1 MVRGAIIYDFP
12 RRDNS
17 IYPDKAL
24 GRAALRAAREGTF
37 LLGRRGAGCSAG
49 VGAGLDWSGGEAA
62 GQGAAFGQIGPT
74 KVAVFT
80 VVNAIG
86 CIVNRA
92 GQVVR
97 GHLDRTTGTRSLL
110 HEQVVHKAAQSLEG
124 RPTRNT
130 TLTLVV
136 TNQKMSAAQQAQL
149 GRQVHASLAR
159 ALQPFHTP
167 FDGDTLFTATTLDVE
182 NPSLSP
188 MVLGAVAS
196 ELAWDAVLTCYEEE
210 APS

>member
-1 MVRGAIIYDFP
+1 
-12 RRDNS
+12 
-17 IYPDKAL
+17 
-24 GRAALRAAREGTF
+24 
-37 LLGRRGAGCSAG
+37 
-49 VGAGLDWSGGEAA
+49 
-62 GQGAAFGQIGPT
+62 
-74 KVAVFT
+74 
-80 VVNAIG
+80 VNAIG

-110 HEQVVHKAAQSLEG
+110 HEQVEHMALESEQG

-136 TNQKMSAAQQAQL
+136 TNQKISGSEQTQL

-167 FDGDTLFTATTLDVE
+167 FDGDTLFTATTSEVE

-188 MVLGAVAS
+188 MALGAVAS
-196 ELAWDAVLTCYEEE
+196 ELAWDAVLNSYEEE